1 MRTVLICTVIMSIT
15 ATASE
20 HDQRVSLP
28 QAVFSSDMA
37 VEEALLERRSVRK
50 FSKKAL
56 TLDDIAQLLW
66 AAQGITGSSTYRT
79 APSAGALY
87 PIEMY
92 LVAGNVEGLAQG
104 VYRYRP
110 ESHDLVRI
118 VDGDRRRSLATAC
131 WFQTWLRQAPAV
143 IVTTGVFARTARK
156 YGERSER
163 YVQIEAGAVAQ
174 NIYLQATS
182 RGLGTV
188 IVGAF
193 RDTKVKAVLGFP
205 EDHEPLT
212 VMPVGHYR

>member
-28 QAVFSSDMA
+28 HAEFSGDMA
-37 VEEALLERRSVRK
+37 VEEALLERRSMRK
-50 FSKKAL
+50 FSRKAL
-56 TLDDIAQLLW
+56 ALDDIAQLLW

-92 LVAGNVEGLAQG
+92 LVAGNVEGLAPG

-110 ESHDLVRI
+110 EPHDLVRVI
-118 VDGDRRRSLATAC
+118 DGDRRRSLATAC

-143 IVTTGVFARTARK
+143 LVTTGVFARTARK

-163 YVQIEAGAVAQ
+163 YVHIEVGSVAQ

-193 RDTKVKAVLGFP
+193 RDTRVKAVLGLP
-205 EDHEPLT
+205 EDHQPLA